1 MTLRNGEKSTARDM
15 TQGPIL
21 RQLVFFSF
29 PLMLGNVFQLLY
41 NMVDSIIVGNF
52 VSKQA
57 LAAVGSTT
65 VIVSMI
71 IFFFSGFATGAGVV
85 IGNNFGAKKM
95 DRLHDAVHT
104 TVAATFLF
112 SLMLTVLGLAAV
124 RPMLVLMR
132 TPEDVFQDAALYL
145 RIYIG
150 GISGLLIYNMGSGI
164 LRAVGDS
171 IRPLGFLIL
180 TSVLNILLDLFFVIV
195 LKIGIA
201 GAAIA
206 TILSQF
212 VSAVLTLLLLTR
224 TKDIYRLDWKEL
236 RIDFPILKKIF
247 SIGMPAALQAVI
259 TSFSNI
265 FVQGYINVFGSDVMA
280 GWSCYNRLDHF
291 IFLPMQSMSVASTTF
306 VSQNAGAGK
315 ERRSRQGT
323 FLAILITCLVVGAT
337 AAVLTFFAPAAVRLF
352 SPDDEVIRYGT
363 MFIRTNAFFLLF
375 NGIAQVLAG
384 SLRGRGDSRGPMVI
398 MLFNFVLVRQVYLY
412 WVTHF
417 VANTPRLV
425 GFGYPVGW
433 TCCCIMELIYAW
445 YRRRQS
451 ASQGKGQSEAGED
464 AV

>member
-1 MTLRNGEKSTARDM
+1 MNRRSTEKSTARDM

-57 LAAVGSTT
+57 LAAIGSTT

-71 IFFFSGFATGAGVV
+71 VFFFSGFATGAGVV
-85 IGNNFGAKKM
+85 IGNNFGARNM

-104 TVAATFLF
+104 TVAATFIF
-112 SLMLTVLGLAAV
+112 SLLLTLIGTAAV
-124 RPMLVLMR
+124 KPMLVIMR
-132 TPEDVFQDAALYL
+132 TPEDVFRDAALYL

-195 LKIGIA
+195 LKLGIA
-201 GAAIA
+201 GAAVA

-212 VSAVLTLLLLTR
+212 VSAVLILLLLTR
-224 TKDIYRLDWKEL
+224 TRDIYRLDWKEL
-236 RIDFPILKKIF
+236 HIDFPILKKIF
-247 SIGMPAALQAVI
+247 SIGMPTALQAVI

-265 FVQGYINVFGSDVMA
+265 FVQGYINAFGSDVMA
-280 GWSCYNRLDHF
+280 GWSCYNKLDHF

-306 VSQNAGAGK
+306 VSQNAGAGN
-315 ERRSRQGT
+315 ERRSRRGT
-323 FLAILITCLVVGAT
+323 FLAILITCLVIGVT

-352 SPDDEVIRYGT
+352 SPDEAVIRYGA
-363 MFIRTNAFFLLF
+363 MFIRTNAFFLIF

-384 SLRGRGDSRGPMVI
+384 ALRGRGDSRGPMVI
-398 MLFNFVLVRQVYLY
+398 MLFNFVVVRQIYLY

-433 TCCCIMELIYAW
+433 VLCCVMELIYAW
-445 YRRRQS
+445 CRLKRS
-451 ASQGKGQSEAGED
+451 ASR
-464 AV
+464 

>member
-1 MTLRNGEKSTARDM
+1 M

-57 LAAVGSTT
+57 LAAIGSTT

-71 IFFFSGFATGAGVV
+71 VFFFSGFATGAGVV
-85 IGNNFGAKKM
+85 IGNNFGARNM
-95 DRLHDAVHT
+95 NRLHDAVHT
-104 TVAATFLF
+104 TVAATFIF
-112 SLMLTVLGLAAV
+112 SLLLTLLGTAAV

-132 TPEDVFQDAALYL
+132 TPEDVFRDAALYL

-195 LKIGIA
+195 LKLGIA
-201 GAAIA
+201 GAAVA

-212 VSAVLTLLLLTR
+212 VSAALILLLLTR
-224 TKDIYRLDWKEL
+224 TRDIYRLDWKEL
-236 RIDFPILKKIF
+236 HIDFPILKKIF
-247 SIGMPAALQAVI
+247 SIGMPTALQAVI

-265 FVQGYINVFGSDVMA
+265 FVQGYINAFGSDVMA
-280 GWSCYNRLDHF
+280 GWSCYNKLDHF

-306 VSQNAGAGK
+306 VSQNAGAGN
-315 ERRSRQGT
+315 ERRSRRGT
-323 FLAILITCLVVGAT
+323 FLAILITCLVIGVT

-352 SPDDEVIRYGT
+352 SPDEAVIRYGA
-363 MFIRTNAFFLLF
+363 MFIRTNAFFLIF

-384 SLRGRGDSRGPMVI
+384 ALRGRGDSRGPMVI
-398 MLFNFVLVRQVYLY
+398 MLFNFVVVRQIYLY
-412 WVTHF
+412 WVTHY

-433 TCCCIMELIYAW
+433 VLCCVMELIYAW
-445 YRRRQS
+445 CRLKRS
-451 ASQGKGQSEAGED
+451 ASR
-464 AV
+464 

>member
-1 MTLRNGEKSTARDM
+1 MNRSSAEKSTARDM

-57 LAAVGSTT
+57 LAAIGSTT

-71 IFFFSGFATGAGVV
+71 VFFFSGFATGAGVV
-85 IGNNFGAKKM
+85 IGNNFGARNM

-104 TVAATFLF
+104 TVAATFIF
-112 SLMLTVLGLAAV
+112 SLLLTLLGTAAV
-124 RPMLVLMR
+124 RPMLVIMR
-132 TPEDVFQDAALYL
+132 TPEDVFRDAALYL

-195 LKIGIA
+195 LKLGIA
-201 GAAIA
+201 GAAVA

-212 VSAVLTLLLLTR
+212 VSAALILLLLTR
-224 TKDIYRLDWKEL
+224 TRDIYRLDWKEL
-236 RIDFPILKKIF
+236 HIDFPILKKIF
-247 SIGMPAALQAVI
+247 SIGMPTALQAVI

-265 FVQGYINVFGSDVMA
+265 FVQGYINAFGSDVMA
-280 GWSCYNRLDHF
+280 GWSCYNKLDHF

-306 VSQNAGAGK
+306 VSQNAGAGN
-315 ERRSRQGT
+315 ERRSRRGT
-323 FLAILITCLVVGAT
+323 FLAILITCLVIGVT
-337 AAVLTFFAPAAVRLF
+337 AVVLTFFAPAAVRMF
-352 SPDDEVIRYGT
+352 SPDEAVIRYGA
-363 MFIRTNAFFLLF
+363 MFIRTNAFFLIF

-384 SLRGRGDSRGPMVI
+384 ALRGRGDSRGPMVI
-398 MLFNFVLVRQVYLY
+398 MLFNFVVVRQIYLY
-412 WVTHF
+412 WVTHY

-433 TCCCIMELIYAW
+433 VLCCVMELIYAW
-445 YRRRQS
+445 CRLKRS
-451 ASQGKGQSEAGED
+451 ASR
-464 AV
+464 

>member
-1 MTLRNGEKSTARDM
+1 M

-57 LAAVGSTT
+57 LAAIGSTT

-71 IFFFSGFATGAGVV
+71 VFFFSGFATGAGVV
-85 IGNNFGAKKM
+85 IGNNFGARNM

-104 TVAATFLF
+104 TVAATFIF
-112 SLMLTVLGLAAV
+112 SLLLTLLGTAAV
-124 RPMLVLMR
+124 RPMLVIMR
-132 TPEDVFQDAALYL
+132 TPEDVFRDAALYL

-195 LKIGIA
+195 LKLGIA
-201 GAAIA
+201 GAAVA

-212 VSAVLTLLLLTR
+212 VSAVLILLLLTR
-224 TKDIYRLDWKEL
+224 TRDIYRLDWKEL
-236 RIDFPILKKIF
+236 HIDFPILKKIF
-247 SIGMPAALQAVI
+247 SIGMPTALQAVI

-265 FVQGYINVFGSDVMA
+265 FVQGYINAFGSDVMA
-280 GWSCYNRLDHF
+280 GWSCYNKLDHF

-306 VSQNAGAGK
+306 VSQNAGAGN
-315 ERRSRQGT
+315 ERRSRRGT
-323 FLAILITCLVVGAT
+323 FLAILITCLVIGVT
-337 AAVLTFFAPAAVRLF
+337 AVVLTFFAPAAVRMF
-352 SPDDEVIRYGT
+352 SPDEAVIRYGA
-363 MFIRTNAFFLLF
+363 MFIRTNAFFLIF

-384 SLRGRGDSRGPMVI
+384 ALRGRGDSRGPMVI
-398 MLFNFVLVRQVYLY
+398 MLFNFVVVRQIYLY

-433 TCCCIMELIYAW
+433 VLCCAMELIYAW
-445 YRRRQS
+445 CHLKRS
-451 ASQGKGQSEAGED
+451 ASR
-464 AV
+464 

>member
-1 MTLRNGEKSTARDM
+1 MNRSSAEKSTARDM

-57 LAAVGSTT
+57 LAAIGSTT

-71 IFFFSGFATGAGVV
+71 VFFFSGFATGAGVV
-85 IGNNFGAKKM
+85 IGNNFGARNM

-104 TVAATFLF
+104 TVAATFIF
-112 SLMLTVLGLAAV
+112 SLLLTLLGTAAV
-124 RPMLVLMR
+124 RPMLVIMR
-132 TPEDVFQDAALYL
+132 TPEDVFRDAALYL

-195 LKIGIA
+195 LKLGIA
-201 GAAIA
+201 GAAVA

-212 VSAVLTLLLLTR
+212 VSAALILLLLTR
-224 TKDIYRLDWKEL
+224 TRDIYRLDWKEL
-236 RIDFPILKKIF
+236 HIDFPILKKIF
-247 SIGMPAALQAVI
+247 SIGMPTALQAVI

-265 FVQGYINVFGSDVMA
+265 FVQGYINAFGSDVMA
-280 GWSCYNRLDHF
+280 GWSCYNKLDHF
-291 IFLPMQSMSVASTTF
+291 MFLPMQSMSVASTTF
-306 VSQNAGAGK
+306 VSQNAGAGN
-315 ERRSRQGT
+315 ERRSRRGT
-323 FLAILITCLVVGAT
+323 FLAILITCLVIGVT
-337 AAVLTFFAPAAVRLF
+337 AVVLTFFAPAAVRMF
-352 SPDDEVIRYGT
+352 SPDEAVIRYGA
-363 MFIRTNAFFLLF
+363 MFIRTNAFFLIF

-384 SLRGRGDSRGPMVI
+384 ALRGRGDSRGPMVI
-398 MLFNFVLVRQVYLY
+398 MLFNFVVVRQIYLY

-433 TCCCIMELIYAW
+433 VLCCVMELIYAW
-445 YRRRQS
+445 CHLKRS
-451 ASQGKGQSEAGED
+451 ASR
-464 AV
+464 

>member
-1 MTLRNGEKSTARDM
+1 M

-57 LAAVGSTT
+57 LAAIGSTT

-71 IFFFSGFATGAGVV
+71 VFFFSGFATGAGVV
-85 IGNNFGAKKM
+85 IGNNFGARNM

-104 TVAATFLF
+104 TVAATFIF
-112 SLMLTVLGLAAV
+112 SLLLTLLGTAAV
-124 RPMLVLMR
+124 RPMLVIMR
-132 TPEDVFQDAALYL
+132 TPEDVFRDAALYL

-195 LKIGIA
+195 LKLGIA
-201 GAAIA
+201 GAAVA

-212 VSAVLTLLLLTR
+212 VSAVLILLLLTR
-224 TKDIYRLDWKEL
+224 TRDIYRLDWKEL
-236 RIDFPILKKIF
+236 HIDFPILKKIF
-247 SIGMPAALQAVI
+247 SIGMPTALQAVI

-265 FVQGYINVFGSDVMA
+265 FVQGYINAFGSDVMA
-280 GWSCYNRLDHF
+280 GWSCYNKLDHF

-306 VSQNAGAGK
+306 VSQNAGAGN
-315 ERRSRQGT
+315 ERRSRRGT
-323 FLAILITCLVVGAT
+323 FLAILITCLVIGVT
-337 AAVLTFFAPAAVRLF
+337 AVVLTFFAPAAVRMF
-352 SPDDEVIRYGT
+352 SPDEAVIRYGA
-363 MFIRTNAFFLLF
+363 MFIRTNAFFLIF

-384 SLRGRGDSRGPMVI
+384 ALRGRGDSRGPMVI
-398 MLFNFVLVRQVYLY
+398 MLFNFVVVRQIYLY

-433 TCCCIMELIYAW
+433 VLCCVMELIYAW
-445 YRRRQS
+445 CRLKRS
-451 ASQGKGQSEAGED
+451 ASR
-464 AV
+464 

>member
-1 MTLRNGEKSTARDM
+1 MNRRSTEKSTARDM

-57 LAAVGSTT
+57 LAAIGSTT

-71 IFFFSGFATGAGVV
+71 VFFFSGFATGAGVV
-85 IGNNFGAKKM
+85 IGNNFGARNM

-104 TVAATFLF
+104 TVAATFIF
-112 SLMLTVLGLAAV
+112 SLLLTLFGTAAV
-124 RPMLVLMR
+124 RPMLVIMR
-132 TPEDVFQDAALYL
+132 TPEDVFRDAALYL

-195 LKIGIA
+195 LKLGIA
-201 GAAIA
+201 GAAVA

-212 VSAVLTLLLLTR
+212 VSAALILLLLTR
-224 TKDIYRLDWKEL
+224 TRDIYRLDWKEL
-236 RIDFPILKKIF
+236 HIDFPILKKIF
-247 SIGMPAALQAVI
+247 SIGMPTALQAVI

-265 FVQGYINVFGSDVMA
+265 FVQGYINAFGSDVMA
-280 GWSCYNRLDHF
+280 GWSCYNKLDHF

-306 VSQNAGAGK
+306 VSQNAGAGN
-315 ERRSRQGT
+315 ERRSRRGT
-323 FLAILITCLVVGAT
+323 FLAILITCLVIGVT
-337 AAVLTFFAPAAVRLF
+337 AAVLTFFAPAAVRMF
-352 SPDDEVIRYGT
+352 SPDEAVIRYGA
-363 MFIRTNAFFLLF
+363 MFIRTNAFFLIF

-384 SLRGRGDSRGPMVI
+384 ALRGRGDSRGPMVI
-398 MLFNFVLVRQVYLY
+398 MLFNFVVVRQIYLY

-433 TCCCIMELIYAW
+433 VLCCVMELIYAW
-445 YRRRQS
+445 CHLKRS
-451 ASQGKGQSEAGED
+451 ASR
-464 AV
+464 

>member
-1 MTLRNGEKSTARDM
+1 MNRSSAEKSTARDM

-57 LAAVGSTT
+57 LAAIGSTT

-71 IFFFSGFATGAGVV
+71 VFFFSGFATGAGVV
-85 IGNNFGAKKM
+85 IGNNFGARNM

-104 TVAATFLF
+104 TVAATFIF
-112 SLMLTVLGLAAV
+112 SLLLTLLGTAAV
-124 RPMLVLMR
+124 RPMLVIMR
-132 TPEDVFQDAALYL
+132 TPEDVFRDAALYL

-195 LKIGIA
+195 LKLGIA
-201 GAAIA
+201 GAAVA

-212 VSAVLTLLLLTR
+212 VSAVLILLLLTR
-224 TKDIYRLDWKEL
+224 TRDIYRLDWKEL
-236 RIDFPILKKIF
+236 HIDFPILKKIF
-247 SIGMPAALQAVI
+247 SIGMPTALQAVI

-265 FVQGYINVFGSDVMA
+265 FVQGYINAFGSDVMA
-280 GWSCYNRLDHF
+280 GWSCYNKLDHF

-306 VSQNAGAGK
+306 VSQNAGAGN
-315 ERRSRQGT
+315 ERRSRRGT
-323 FLAILITCLVVGAT
+323 FLAILITCLLIGVT
-337 AAVLTFFAPAAVRLF
+337 AVVLTFFAPAAVRMF
-352 SPDDEVIRYGT
+352 SPDEAVIRYGA
-363 MFIRTNAFFLLF
+363 MFIRTNAFFLIF

-384 SLRGRGDSRGPMVI
+384 ALRGRGDSRGPMVI
-398 MLFNFVLVRQVYLY
+398 MLFNFVVVRQIYLY

-433 TCCCIMELIYAW
+433 VLCCVMELIYAW
-445 YRRRQS
+445 CHLKRS
-451 ASQGKGQSEAGED
+451 ASR
-464 AV
+464 

>member
-1 MTLRNGEKSTARDM
+1 MKQFNGEKSTARDM
-15 TQGPIL
+15 TRGPIL
-21 RQLVFFSF
+21 RQLVFFAL

-41 NMVDSIIVGNF
+41 NMVDSVIVGNF

-57 LAAVGSTT
+57 LAAIGSTT

-71 IFFFSGFATGAGVV
+71 VFFFSGFAIGAGVV
-85 IGNNFGAKKM
+85 IGNSFGAKNM
-95 DRLHDAVHT
+95 ERLHDAIHT
-104 TVAATFLF
+104 AIAAAFVF
-112 SLMLTVLGLAAV
+112 SLLLTILGVATVKPMLT
-124 RPMLVLMR
+124 LMR

-180 TSVLNILLDLFFVIV
+180 TSILNILLDLLFVLV
-195 LKIGIA
+195 LKAGIA

-212 VSAVLTLLLLTR
+212 VSAALTLLLLTR
-224 TKDIYRLDWKEL
+224 TGDIYRLNWREL
-236 RIDFPILKKIF
+236 HIAFPILKEIF
-247 SIGMPAALQAVI
+247 AIGMPAALQAVI

-265 FVQGYINVFGSDVMA
+265 FVQGYINAFGSDVMA
-280 GWSCYNRLDHF
+280 GWSCYNKLDHF
-291 IFLPMQSMSVASTTF
+291 IFLPMQSMSMASTTF
-306 VSQNAGAGK
+306 VSQNTGAGN
-315 ERRSRQGT
+315 EQRSRRGT
-323 FLAILITCLVVGAT
+323 VLAILITTLVTGAV
-337 AAVLTFFAPAAVRLF
+337 AAVLTVIAPAAVQMF
-352 SPDDEVIRYGT
+352 SPDREVIRYGA

-375 NGIAQVLAG
+375 NGVAQVLAG
-384 SLRGRGDSRGPMVI
+384 ALRGRGDSRGPMII
-398 MLFNFVLVRQVYLY
+398 MLANFVVVRQIYLY

-433 TCCCIMELIYAW
+433 TCCCITELLYVWIRQH
-445 YRRRQS
+445 RR
-451 ASQGKGQSEAGED
+451 KTAGANPTPAAENQR
-464 AV
+464 

>member
-1 MTLRNGEKSTARDM
+1 MNRRSTEKSTARDM

-57 LAAVGSTT
+57 LAAIGSTT

-71 IFFFSGFATGAGVV
+71 VFFFSGFATGAGVV
-85 IGNNFGAKKM
+85 IGNNFGARNM

-104 TVAATFLF
+104 TVAATFIF
-112 SLMLTVLGLAAV
+112 SLLLTLIGTAAV
-124 RPMLVLMR
+124 KPMLVIMR
-132 TPEDVFQDAALYL
+132 TPEDVFRDAALYL

-195 LKIGIA
+195 LKLGIA
-201 GAAIA
+201 GAAVA

-212 VSAVLTLLLLTR
+212 VSAVLILLLLTR
-224 TKDIYRLDWKEL
+224 TRDIYRLDWKEL
-236 RIDFPILKKIF
+236 HIDFPILKKIF
-247 SIGMPAALQAVI
+247 SIGMPTALQAVI

-265 FVQGYINVFGSDVMA
+265 FVQGYINAFGSDVMA
-280 GWSCYNRLDHF
+280 GWSCYNKLDHF

-306 VSQNAGAGK
+306 VSQNAGAGN
-315 ERRSRQGT
+315 ERRSRRGT
-323 FLAILITCLVVGAT
+323 FLAILITCLVIGVT

-352 SPDDEVIRYGT
+352 SPDEAVIRYGA
-363 MFIRTNAFFLLF
+363 MFIRTNAFFLIF

-384 SLRGRGDSRGPMVI
+384 ALRGRGDSRGPMVI
-398 MLFNFVLVRQVYLY
+398 MLFNFVVVRQIYLY

-433 TCCCIMELIYAW
+433 VLCCVMELIYAW
-445 YRRRQS
+445 CRIRRS
-451 ASQGKGQSEAGED
+451 ASR
-464 AV
+464 

>member
-1 MTLRNGEKSTARDM
+1 MNRRSTEKSTARDM

-29 PLMLGNVFQLLY
+29 PLLLGNVFQLLY

-57 LAAVGSTT
+57 LAAIGSTT

-71 IFFFSGFATGAGVV
+71 VFFFSGFATGAGVV
-85 IGNNFGAKKM
+85 IGNNFGARNM

-104 TVAATFLF
+104 TVAATFIF
-112 SLMLTVLGLAAV
+112 SLLLTLLGTAAV
-124 RPMLVLMR
+124 RPMLVIMR
-132 TPEDVFQDAALYL
+132 TPEDVFRDAALYL

-195 LKIGIA
+195 LKLGIA
-201 GAAIA
+201 GAAVA

-212 VSAVLTLLLLTR
+212 VSAALILLLLTR
-224 TKDIYRLDWKEL
+224 TRDIYRLDWKEL
-236 RIDFPILKKIF
+236 HIDFPILKKIF
-247 SIGMPAALQAVI
+247 SIGMPTALQAVI

-265 FVQGYINVFGSDVMA
+265 FVQGYINAFGSDVMA
-280 GWSCYNRLDHF
+280 GWSCYNKLDHF

-306 VSQNAGAGK
+306 VSQNAGAGN
-315 ERRSRQGT
+315 ERRSRRGT
-323 FLAILITCLVVGAT
+323 FLAILITCLVIGVT
-337 AAVLTFFAPAAVRLF
+337 AAVLTFFAPAAVRMF
-352 SPDDEVIRYGT
+352 SPDEAVIRYGA
-363 MFIRTNAFFLLF
+363 MFIRTNAFFLIF

-384 SLRGRGDSRGPMVI
+384 ALRGRGDSRGPMVI
-398 MLFNFVLVRQVYLY
+398 MLFNFVVVRQIYLY
-412 WVTHF
+412 WVTHY

-433 TCCCIMELIYAW
+433 VLCCVMELIYAW
-445 YRRRQS
+445 CFLKRS
-451 ASQGKGQSEAGED
+451 ASR
-464 AV
+464 

>member
-1 MTLRNGEKSTARDM
+1 MNRSSAEKSTARDM

-57 LAAVGSTT
+57 LAAIGSTT

-71 IFFFSGFATGAGVV
+71 VFFFSGFATGAGVV
-85 IGNNFGAKKM
+85 IGNNFGARNM

-104 TVAATFLF
+104 TVAATFIF
-112 SLMLTVLGLAAV
+112 SLLLTLLGTAAV
-124 RPMLVLMR
+124 RPMLVIMR
-132 TPEDVFQDAALYL
+132 TPEDVFRDAALYL

-195 LKIGIA
+195 LKLGIA
-201 GAAIA
+201 GAAVA

-212 VSAVLTLLLLTR
+212 VSAALILLLLTR
-224 TKDIYRLDWKEL
+224 TRDIYRLDWKEL
-236 RIDFPILKKIF
+236 HIDFPILKKIF
-247 SIGMPAALQAVI
+247 SIGMPTALQAVI

-265 FVQGYINVFGSDVMA
+265 FVQGYINAFGSDVMA
-280 GWSCYNRLDHF
+280 GWSCYNKLDHF

-306 VSQNAGAGK
+306 VSQNAGAGN
-315 ERRSRQGT
+315 ERRSRRGT
-323 FLAILITCLVVGAT
+323 FLAILITCLVIGVT
-337 AAVLTFFAPAAVRLF
+337 AVVLTFFAPAAVRMF
-352 SPDDEVIRYGT
+352 SPDEAVIRYGA
-363 MFIRTNAFFLLF
+363 MFIRTNAFFLIF

-384 SLRGRGDSRGPMVI
+384 ALRGRGDSRGPMVI
-398 MLFNFVLVRQVYLY
+398 MLFNFVVVRQIYLY

-433 TCCCIMELIYAW
+433 VLCCVMELIYAW
-445 YRRRQS
+445 CHLKRS
-451 ASQGKGQSEAGED
+451 ASR
-464 AV
+464 

>member
-1 MTLRNGEKSTARDM
+1 MNRSSAEKSTARDM

-57 LAAVGSTT
+57 LAAIGSTT

-71 IFFFSGFATGAGVV
+71 VFFFSGFATGAGVV
-85 IGNNFGAKKM
+85 IGNNFGARNM

-104 TVAATFLF
+104 TVAATFIF
-112 SLMLTVLGLAAV
+112 SLLLTLLGTAAV
-124 RPMLVLMR
+124 RPMLVIMR
-132 TPEDVFQDAALYL
+132 TPEDVFRDAALYL

-195 LKIGIA
+195 LKLGIA
-201 GAAIA
+201 GAAVA

-212 VSAVLTLLLLTR
+212 VSAALILLLLTR
-224 TKDIYRLDWKEL
+224 TRDIYRLDWREL
-236 RIDFPILKKIF
+236 HIDFPILKKIF
-247 SIGMPAALQAVI
+247 SIGMPTALQAVI

-265 FVQGYINVFGSDVMA
+265 FVQGYINAFGSDVMA
-280 GWSCYNRLDHF
+280 GWSCYNKLDHF

-306 VSQNAGAGK
+306 VSQNAGAGN
-315 ERRSRQGT
+315 ERRSRRGT
-323 FLAILITCLVVGAT
+323 FLAILITCLVIGVT
-337 AAVLTFFAPAAVRLF
+337 AAVLTFFAPAAVRMF
-352 SPDDEVIRYGT
+352 SPDEAVIRYGA
-363 MFIRTNAFFLLF
+363 MFIRTNAFFLIF

-384 SLRGRGDSRGPMVI
+384 ALRGRGDSRGPMVI
-398 MLFNFVLVRQVYLY
+398 MLFNFVVVRQIYLY

-433 TCCCIMELIYAW
+433 VLCCVMELIYAW
-445 YRRRQS
+445 CHLKRS
-451 ASQGKGQSEAGED
+451 ASR
-464 AV
+464 

>member
-1 MTLRNGEKSTARDM
+1 MNRRSTEKSTARDM

-57 LAAVGSTT
+57 LAAIGSTT

-71 IFFFSGFATGAGVV
+71 VFFFSGFATGAGVV
-85 IGNNFGAKKM
+85 IGNNFGARNM

-104 TVAATFLF
+104 TVAATFIF
-112 SLMLTVLGLAAV
+112 SLLLTLLGTAAV
-124 RPMLVLMR
+124 RPMLVIMR
-132 TPEDVFQDAALYL
+132 TPEDVFRDAALYL

-195 LKIGIA
+195 LKLGIA
-201 GAAIA
+201 GAAVA

-212 VSAVLTLLLLTR
+212 VSAALILLLLTR
-224 TKDIYRLDWKEL
+224 TRDIYRLDWKEL
-236 RIDFPILKKIF
+236 HIDFPILKKIF
-247 SIGMPAALQAVI
+247 SIGMPTALQAVI

-265 FVQGYINVFGSDVMA
+265 FVQGYIKAFGSDVMA
-280 GWSCYNRLDHF
+280 GWSCYNKLDHF

-306 VSQNAGAGK
+306 VSQNAGAGN
-315 ERRSRQGT
+315 ERRSRRGT
-323 FLAILITCLVVGAT
+323 FLAILITCLVIGVT
-337 AAVLTFFAPAAVRLF
+337 AAVLTFFAPAAVRMF
-352 SPDDEVIRYGT
+352 SPDEAVIRYGA
-363 MFIRTNAFFLLF
+363 MFIRTNAFFLIF

-384 SLRGRGDSRGPMVI
+384 ALRGRGDSRGPMVI
-398 MLFNFVLVRQVYLY
+398 MLFNFVVVRQIYLY

-433 TCCCIMELIYAW
+433 VLCCVMELIYAW
-445 YRRRQS
+445 CHLKRS
-451 ASQGKGQSEAGED
+451 ASR
-464 AV
+464 

>member
-1 MTLRNGEKSTARDM
+1 M

-57 LAAVGSTT
+57 LAAIGSTT

-71 IFFFSGFATGAGVV
+71 VFFFSGFATGAGVV
-85 IGNNFGAKKM
+85 IGNNFGARNM

-104 TVAATFLF
+104 TVAATFIF
-112 SLMLTVLGLAAV
+112 SLLLTLLGTAAV
-124 RPMLVLMR
+124 RPMLVIMR
-132 TPEDVFQDAALYL
+132 TPEDVFRDAALYL

-195 LKIGIA
+195 LKLGIA
-201 GAAIA
+201 GAAVA

-212 VSAVLTLLLLTR
+212 VSAALILLLLTR
-224 TKDIYRLDWKEL
+224 TRDIYRLDWKEL
-236 RIDFPILKKIF
+236 HIDFPILKKIF
-247 SIGMPAALQAVI
+247 SIGMPTALQAVI

-265 FVQGYINVFGSDVMA
+265 FVQGYINAFGSDVMA
-280 GWSCYNRLDHF
+280 GWSCYNKLDHF

-306 VSQNAGAGK
+306 VSQNAGAGN
-315 ERRSRQGT
+315 ERRSRRGT
-323 FLAILITCLVVGAT
+323 FLAILITCLVIGVT
-337 AAVLTFFAPAAVRLF
+337 AAVLTFFAPAAVRMF
-352 SPDDEVIRYGT
+352 SPDEAVIRYGA
-363 MFIRTNAFFLLF
+363 MFIRTNAFFLIF

-384 SLRGRGDSRGPMVI
+384 ALRGRGDSRGPMVI
-398 MLFNFVLVRQVYLY
+398 MLFNFVVVRQIYLY

-433 TCCCIMELIYAW
+433 VLCCVMELIYAW
-445 YRRRQS
+445 CRLKRS
-451 ASQGKGQSEAGED
+451 ASR
-464 AV
+464 

>member
-1 MTLRNGEKSTARDM
+1 M

-57 LAAVGSTT
+57 LAAIGSTT

-71 IFFFSGFATGAGVV
+71 VFFFSGFATGAGVV
-85 IGNNFGAKKM
+85 IGNNFGARNM

-104 TVAATFLF
+104 TVAATFIF
-112 SLMLTVLGLAAV
+112 SLLLTLLGTAAV
-124 RPMLVLMR
+124 RPMLVIMR
-132 TPEDVFQDAALYL
+132 TPEDVFRDAALYL

-195 LKIGIA
+195 LKLGIA
-201 GAAIA
+201 GAAVA

-212 VSAVLTLLLLTR
+212 VSAALILLLLTR
-224 TKDIYRLDWKEL
+224 TRDIYRLDWREL
-236 RIDFPILKKIF
+236 HIDFPILKKIF
-247 SIGMPAALQAVI
+247 SIGMPTALQAVI

-265 FVQGYINVFGSDVMA
+265 FVQGYINAFGSDVMA
-280 GWSCYNRLDHF
+280 GWSCYNKLDHF

-306 VSQNAGAGK
+306 VSQNAGAGN
-315 ERRSRQGT
+315 EWRSRRGT
-323 FLAILITCLVVGAT
+323 FLAILITCLVIGVT
-337 AAVLTFFAPAAVRLF
+337 AAVLTFFAPAAVRMF
-352 SPDDEVIRYGT
+352 SPDEAVIRYGA
-363 MFIRTNAFFLLF
+363 MFIRTNAFFLIF

-384 SLRGRGDSRGPMVI
+384 ALRGRGDSRGPMVI
-398 MLFNFVLVRQVYLY
+398 MLFNFVVVRQIYLY

-433 TCCCIMELIYAW
+433 VLCCVMELIYAW
-445 YRRRQS
+445 CHLKRS
-451 ASQGKGQSEAGED
+451 ASR
-464 AV
+464 

>member
-1 MTLRNGEKSTARDM
+1 M

-57 LAAVGSTT
+57 LAAIGSTT

-71 IFFFSGFATGAGVV
+71 VFFFSGFATGAGVV
-85 IGNNFGAKKM
+85 IGNNFGARNM

-104 TVAATFLF
+104 TVAATFIF
-112 SLMLTVLGLAAV
+112 SLLLTLIGTAAV
-124 RPMLVLMR
+124 KPMLVIMR
-132 TPEDVFQDAALYL
+132 TPEDVFRDAALYL

-195 LKIGIA
+195 LKLGIA
-201 GAAIA
+201 GAAVA

-212 VSAVLTLLLLTR
+212 VSAALILLLLTR
-224 TKDIYRLDWKEL
+224 TRDIYRLDWKEL
-236 RIDFPILKKIF
+236 HIDFPILKKIF
-247 SIGMPAALQAVI
+247 SIGMPTALQAVI

-265 FVQGYINVFGSDVMA
+265 FVQGYINAFGSDVMA
-280 GWSCYNRLDHF
+280 GWSCYNKLDHF

-306 VSQNAGAGK
+306 VSQNAGAGN
-315 ERRSRQGT
+315 ERRSRRGT
-323 FLAILITCLVVGAT
+323 FLAILITCLVIGVT

-352 SPDDEVIRYGT
+352 SPDEAVIRYGA
-363 MFIRTNAFFLLF
+363 MFIRTNAFFLIF

-384 SLRGRGDSRGPMVI
+384 ALRGRGDSRGPMVI
-398 MLFNFVLVRQVYLY
+398 MLFNFVVVRQIYLY

-433 TCCCIMELIYAW
+433 VLCCVMELIYAW
-445 YRRRQS
+445 CRLKRS
-451 ASQGKGQSEAGED
+451 ASR
-464 AV
+464 

>member
-1 MTLRNGEKSTARDM
+1 MNRRSTEKSTARDM

-57 LAAVGSTT
+57 LAAIGSTT

-71 IFFFSGFATGAGVV
+71 VFFFSGFATGAGVV
-85 IGNNFGAKKM
+85 IGNNFGARNM

-104 TVAATFLF
+104 TVAATFIF
-112 SLMLTVLGLAAV
+112 SLLLTLLGTAAV
-124 RPMLVLMR
+124 RPMLVIMR
-132 TPEDVFQDAALYL
+132 TPEDVFRDAALYL

-195 LKIGIA
+195 LKLGIA
-201 GAAIA
+201 GAAVA

-212 VSAVLTLLLLTR
+212 VSAALILLLLTR
-224 TKDIYRLDWKEL
+224 TRDIYRLDWKEL
-236 RIDFPILKKIF
+236 HIDFPILKKIF
-247 SIGMPAALQAVI
+247 SIGMPTALQAVI

-265 FVQGYINVFGSDVMA
+265 FVQGYINAFGSDVMA
-280 GWSCYNRLDHF
+280 GWSCYNKLDHF

-306 VSQNAGAGK
+306 VSQNAGAGN
-315 ERRSRQGT
+315 ERRSRRGT
-323 FLAILITCLVVGAT
+323 FLAILITCLVIGVT

-352 SPDDEVIRYGT
+352 SPDEAVIRYGA
-363 MFIRTNAFFLLF
+363 MFIRTNAFFLIF

-384 SLRGRGDSRGPMVI
+384 ALRGRGDSRGPMVI
-398 MLFNFVLVRQVYLY
+398 MLFNFVVVRQIYLY

-433 TCCCIMELIYAW
+433 VLCCVMELIYAW
-445 YRRRQS
+445 CFLKRS
-451 ASQGKGQSEAGED
+451 ASR
-464 AV
+464 

>member
-1 MTLRNGEKSTARDM
+1 M

-57 LAAVGSTT
+57 LAAIGSTT

-71 IFFFSGFATGAGVV
+71 VFFFSGFATGAGVV
-85 IGNNFGAKKM
+85 IGNNFGARNM

-104 TVAATFLF
+104 TVAATFIF
-112 SLMLTVLGLAAV
+112 SLLLTLLGTAAV
-124 RPMLVLMR
+124 RPMLVIMR
-132 TPEDVFQDAALYL
+132 TPEDVFRDAALYL

-195 LKIGIA
+195 LKLGIA
-201 GAAIA
+201 GAAVA

-212 VSAVLTLLLLTR
+212 VSAALILLLLTR
-224 TKDIYRLDWKEL
+224 TRDIYRLDWREL
-236 RIDFPILKKIF
+236 HIDFPILKKIF
-247 SIGMPAALQAVI
+247 SIGMPTALQAVI

-265 FVQGYINVFGSDVMA
+265 FVQGYINAFGSDVMA
-280 GWSCYNRLDHF
+280 GWSCYNKLDHF

-306 VSQNAGAGK
+306 VSQNAGAGN
-315 ERRSRQGT
+315 ERRSRRGT
-323 FLAILITCLVVGAT
+323 FLAILITCLVIGVT
-337 AAVLTFFAPAAVRLF
+337 AAVLTFFAPAAVRMF
-352 SPDDEVIRYGT
+352 SPDEAVIRYGA
-363 MFIRTNAFFLLF
+363 MFIRTNAFFLIF

-384 SLRGRGDSRGPMVI
+384 ALRGRGDSRGPMVI
-398 MLFNFVLVRQVYLY
+398 MLFNFVVVRQIYLY

-433 TCCCIMELIYAW
+433 VLCCVMELIYAW
-445 YRRRQS
+445 CRLKRS
-451 ASQGKGQSEAGED
+451 ASR
-464 AV
+464 

>member
-1 MTLRNGEKSTARDM
+1 MNRRSTEKSTARDM

-57 LAAVGSTT
+57 LAAIGSTT

-71 IFFFSGFATGAGVV
+71 VFFFSGFATGAGVV
-85 IGNNFGAKKM
+85 IGNNFGARNM

-104 TVAATFLF
+104 TVAATFIF
-112 SLMLTVLGLAAV
+112 SLLLTLLGTAAV
-124 RPMLVLMR
+124 RPMLVIMR
-132 TPEDVFQDAALYL
+132 TPEDVFRDAALYL

-195 LKIGIA
+195 LKLGIA
-201 GAAIA
+201 GAAVA

-212 VSAVLTLLLLTR
+212 VSAALILLLLTR
-224 TKDIYRLDWKEL
+224 TRDIYRLDWKEL
-236 RIDFPILKKIF
+236 HIDFPILKKIF
-247 SIGMPAALQAVI
+247 SIGMPTALQAVI

-265 FVQGYINVFGSDVMA
+265 FVQGYINAFGSDVMA
-280 GWSCYNRLDHF
+280 GWSCYNKLDHF

-306 VSQNAGAGK
+306 VSQNAGAGN
-315 ERRSRQGT
+315 ERRSRRGT
-323 FLAILITCLVVGAT
+323 FLAILITCLVIGVT
-337 AAVLTFFAPAAVRLF
+337 AAVLTFFAPAAVRMF
-352 SPDDEVIRYGT
+352 SPDEAVIRYGA
-363 MFIRTNAFFLLF
+363 MFIRTNAFFLIF

-384 SLRGRGDSRGPMVI
+384 ALRGRGDSRGPMVI
-398 MLFNFVLVRQVYLY
+398 MLFNFVVVRQIYLY
-412 WVTHF
+412 WVTHY

-433 TCCCIMELIYAW
+433 VLCCVMELIYAW
-445 YRRRQS
+445 CHLKRS
-451 ASQGKGQSEAGED
+451 ASR
-464 AV
+464 

>member
-1 MTLRNGEKSTARDM
+1 MNRSSAEKSTARDM

-57 LAAVGSTT
+57 LAAIGSTT

-71 IFFFSGFATGAGVV
+71 VFFFSGFATGAGVV
-85 IGNNFGAKKM
+85 IGNNFGARNM

-104 TVAATFLF
+104 TVAATFIF
-112 SLMLTVLGLAAV
+112 SLLLTLLGTAAV
-124 RPMLVLMR
+124 RPMLVIMR
-132 TPEDVFQDAALYL
+132 TPEDVFRDAALYL

-195 LKIGIA
+195 LKLGIA
-201 GAAIA
+201 GAAVA

-212 VSAVLTLLLLTR
+212 VSAALILLLLTR
-224 TKDIYRLDWKEL
+224 TRDIYRLDWKEL
-236 RIDFPILKKIF
+236 HIDFPILKKIF
-247 SIGMPAALQAVI
+247 SIGMPTALQAVI

-265 FVQGYINVFGSDVMA
+265 FVQGYINAFGSDVMA
-280 GWSCYNRLDHF
+280 GWSCYNKLDHF

-306 VSQNAGAGK
+306 VSQNAGAGN
-315 ERRSRQGT
+315 ERRSRRGT
-323 FLAILITCLVVGAT
+323 FLAILITCLVIGVT
-337 AAVLTFFAPAAVRLF
+337 AVVLTFFAPAAVRMF
-352 SPDDEVIRYGT
+352 SPDEAVIRYGA
-363 MFIRTNAFFLLF
+363 MFIRTNAFFLIF

-384 SLRGRGDSRGPMVI
+384 ALRGRGDSRGPMVI
-398 MLFNFVLVRQVYLY
+398 MLFNFVVVRQIYLY

-433 TCCCIMELIYAW
+433 VLCCVMELIYAW
-445 YRRRQS
+445 CRLKRS
-451 ASQGKGQSEAGED
+451 ASR
-464 AV
+464 

>member
-1 MTLRNGEKSTARDM
+1 MNRSSAEKSTARDM

-57 LAAVGSTT
+57 LAAIGSTT

-71 IFFFSGFATGAGVV
+71 VFFFSGFATGAGVV
-85 IGNNFGAKKM
+85 IGNNFGARNM

-104 TVAATFLF
+104 TVAATFIF
-112 SLMLTVLGLAAV
+112 SLLLTLLGTAAV
-124 RPMLVLMR
+124 RPMLVIMR
-132 TPEDVFQDAALYL
+132 TPEDVFRDAALYL

-195 LKIGIA
+195 LKLGIA
-201 GAAIA
+201 GAAVA

-212 VSAVLTLLLLTR
+212 VSAVLILLLLTR
-224 TKDIYRLDWKEL
+224 TRDIYRLDWKEL
-236 RIDFPILKKIF
+236 HIDFPILKKIF
-247 SIGMPAALQAVI
+247 SIGMPTALQAVI

-265 FVQGYINVFGSDVMA
+265 FVQGYINAFGSDVMA
-280 GWSCYNRLDHF
+280 GWSCYNKLDHF

-306 VSQNAGAGK
+306 VSQNAGAGN
-315 ERRSRQGT
+315 ERRSRRGT
-323 FLAILITCLVVGAT
+323 FLAILITCLVIGVT
-337 AAVLTFFAPAAVRLF
+337 AAVLTFFAPAAVRMF
-352 SPDDEVIRYGT
+352 SPDEAVIRYGA
-363 MFIRTNAFFLLF
+363 MFIRTNAFFLIF

-384 SLRGRGDSRGPMVI
+384 ALRGRGDSRGPMVI
-398 MLFNFVLVRQVYLY
+398 MLFNFVVVRQIYLY

-433 TCCCIMELIYAW
+433 VLCCVMELIYAW
-445 YRRRQS
+445 CHLKRS
-451 ASQGKGQSEAGED
+451 ASR
-464 AV
+464 

>member
-1 MTLRNGEKSTARDM
+1 M

-57 LAAVGSTT
+57 LAAIGSTT

-71 IFFFSGFATGAGVV
+71 VFFFSGFATGAGVV
-85 IGNNFGAKKM
+85 IGNNFGARNM

-104 TVAATFLF
+104 TVAATFIF
-112 SLMLTVLGLAAV
+112 SLLLTLLGTAAV
-124 RPMLVLMR
+124 RPMLVIMR
-132 TPEDVFQDAALYL
+132 TPEDVFRDAALYL

-195 LKIGIA
+195 LKLGIA
-201 GAAIA
+201 GAAVA

-212 VSAVLTLLLLTR
+212 VSAALILLLLTR
-224 TKDIYRLDWKEL
+224 TRDIYRLDWKEL
-236 RIDFPILKKIF
+236 HIDFPILKKIF
-247 SIGMPAALQAVI
+247 SIGMPTALQAVI

-265 FVQGYINVFGSDVMA
+265 FVQGYINAFGSDVMA
-280 GWSCYNRLDHF
+280 GWSCYNKLDHF

-306 VSQNAGAGK
+306 VSQNAGAGN
-315 ERRSRQGT
+315 ERRSRRGT
-323 FLAILITCLVVGAT
+323 FLAILITCLVIGVT
-337 AAVLTFFAPAAVRLF
+337 AAVLTFFAPAAVRMF
-352 SPDDEVIRYGT
+352 SPDEAVIRYGA
-363 MFIRTNAFFLLF
+363 MFIRTNAFFLIF

-384 SLRGRGDSRGPMVI
+384 ALRGRGDSRGPMVI
-398 MLFNFVLVRQVYLY
+398 MLFNFVVVRQIYLY

-433 TCCCIMELIYAW
+433 VLCCVMELIYAW
-445 YRRRQS
+445 CFLKRS
-451 ASQGKGQSEAGED
+451 ASR
-464 AV
+464 

>member
-1 MTLRNGEKSTARDM
+1 MNRRSTEKSTARDM

-57 LAAVGSTT
+57 LAAIGSTT

-71 IFFFSGFATGAGVV
+71 VFFFSGFATGAGVV
-85 IGNNFGAKKM
+85 IGNNFGARNM

-104 TVAATFLF
+104 TVAATFIF
-112 SLMLTVLGLAAV
+112 SLLLTLLGTAAV
-124 RPMLVLMR
+124 RPMLVIMR
-132 TPEDVFQDAALYL
+132 TPEDVFRDAALYL

-195 LKIGIA
+195 LKLGIA
-201 GAAIA
+201 GAAVA

-212 VSAVLTLLLLTR
+212 VSAALILLLLTR
-224 TKDIYRLDWKEL
+224 TRDIYRLDWKEL
-236 RIDFPILKKIF
+236 HIDFPILKKIF
-247 SIGMPAALQAVI
+247 SIGMPTALQAVI

-265 FVQGYINVFGSDVMA
+265 FVQGYINAFGSDVMA
-280 GWSCYNRLDHF
+280 GWSCYNKLDHF

-306 VSQNAGAGK
+306 VSQNAGAGN
-315 ERRSRQGT
+315 EQRSRRGT
-323 FLAILITCLVVGAT
+323 FLAILITCLVIGVT
-337 AAVLTFFAPAAVRLF
+337 AAVLTFFAPTAVRLF
-352 SPDDEVIRYGT
+352 SPDEAVIRYGA
-363 MFIRTNAFFLLF
+363 MFIRTNAFFLIF

-384 SLRGRGDSRGPMVI
+384 ALRGRGDSRGPMVI
-398 MLFNFVLVRQVYLY
+398 MLFNFVVVRQIYLY

-433 TCCCIMELIYAW
+433 VLCCVMELIYAW
-445 YRRRQS
+445 CHLKRS
-451 ASQGKGQSEAGED
+451 ASR
-464 AV
+464 

>member
-1 MTLRNGEKSTARDM
+1 MNRRSTEKSTARDM

-57 LAAVGSTT
+57 LAAIGSTT

-71 IFFFSGFATGAGVV
+71 VFFFSGFATGAGVV
-85 IGNNFGAKKM
+85 IGNNFGARNM

-104 TVAATFLF
+104 TVAATFIF
-112 SLMLTVLGLAAV
+112 SLLLTLLGTAAV
-124 RPMLVLMR
+124 RPMLVIMR
-132 TPEDVFQDAALYL
+132 TPEDVFRDAALYL

-195 LKIGIA
+195 LKLGIA
-201 GAAIA
+201 GAAVA

-212 VSAVLTLLLLTR
+212 VSAALILLLLTR
-224 TKDIYRLDWKEL
+224 TRDIYRLDWREL
-236 RIDFPILKKIF
+236 HIDFPILKKIF
-247 SIGMPAALQAVI
+247 SIGMPTALQAVI

-265 FVQGYINVFGSDVMA
+265 FVQGYINAFGSDVMA
-280 GWSCYNRLDHF
+280 GWRCYNKLDHF

-306 VSQNAGAGK
+306 VSQNAGAGN
-315 ERRSRQGT
+315 ERRSRRGT
-323 FLAILITCLVVGAT
+323 FLAILITCLVIGVT
-337 AAVLTFFAPAAVRLF
+337 AAVLTFFAPAAVRMF
-352 SPDDEVIRYGT
+352 SPDEAVIRYGA
-363 MFIRTNAFFLLF
+363 MFIRTNAFFLIF

-384 SLRGRGDSRGPMVI
+384 ALRGRGDSRGPMVI
-398 MLFNFVLVRQVYLY
+398 MLFNFVVVRQIYLY

-433 TCCCIMELIYAW
+433 VLCCVMELIYAW
-445 YRRRQS
+445 CHLKRS
-451 ASQGKGQSEAGED
+451 ASR
-464 AV
+464 

>member
-1 MTLRNGEKSTARDM
+1 M

-57 LAAVGSTT
+57 LAAIGSTT

-71 IFFFSGFATGAGVV
+71 VFFFSGFATGAGVV
-85 IGNNFGAKKM
+85 IGNNFGARNM
-95 DRLHDAVHT
+95 NRLHDAVHT
-104 TVAATFLF
+104 TVAATFIF
-112 SLMLTVLGLAAV
+112 SLLLTLLGTAAV

-132 TPEDVFQDAALYL
+132 TPEDVFRDAALYL

-195 LKIGIA
+195 LKLGIA
-201 GAAIA
+201 GAAVA

-212 VSAVLTLLLLTR
+212 VSAALILLLLTR
-224 TKDIYRLDWKEL
+224 TSDIYRLDWKEL
-236 RIDFPILKKIF
+236 HIDFPILKKIF
-247 SIGMPAALQAVI
+247 SIGMPTALQAVI

-265 FVQGYINVFGSDVMA
+265 FVQGYINAFGSDVMA
-280 GWSCYNRLDHF
+280 GWSCYNKLDHF
-291 IFLPMQSMSVASTTF
+291 MFLPMQSMSVASTTF
-306 VSQNAGAGK
+306 VSQNAGAGN
-315 ERRSRQGT
+315 ERRSRRGT
-323 FLAILITCLVVGAT
+323 FLAILITCLVIGVT

-352 SPDDEVIRYGT
+352 SPDEAVIRYGA
-363 MFIRTNAFFLLF
+363 MFIRTNAFFLIF

-384 SLRGRGDSRGPMVI
+384 ALRGRGDSRGPMVI
-398 MLFNFVLVRQVYLY
+398 MLFNFVVVRQIYLY
-412 WVTHF
+412 WVTHY

-433 TCCCIMELIYAW
+433 VLCCVMELIYAW
-445 YRRRQS
+445 CRLKRS
-451 ASQGKGQSEAGED
+451 ASR
-464 AV
+464 

>member
-1 MTLRNGEKSTARDM
+1 MNRSSAEKSTARDM

-57 LAAVGSTT
+57 LAAIGSTT

-71 IFFFSGFATGAGVV
+71 VFFFSGFATGAGVV
-85 IGNNFGAKKM
+85 IGNNFGARNM

-104 TVAATFLF
+104 TVAATFIF
-112 SLMLTVLGLAAV
+112 SLLLTLLGTAAV
-124 RPMLVLMR
+124 RPMLVIMR
-132 TPEDVFQDAALYL
+132 TPEDVFRDAALYL

-195 LKIGIA
+195 LKLGIA
-201 GAAIA
+201 GAAVA

-212 VSAVLTLLLLTR
+212 VSAVLILLLLTR
-224 TKDIYRLDWKEL
+224 TRDIYRLDWKEL
-236 RIDFPILKKIF
+236 HIDFPILKKIF
-247 SIGMPAALQAVI
+247 SIGMPTALQAVI

-265 FVQGYINVFGSDVMA
+265 FVQGYINAFGSDVMA
-280 GWSCYNRLDHF
+280 GWSCYNKLDHF

-306 VSQNAGAGK
+306 VSQNAGAGN
-315 ERRSRQGT
+315 ERRSRRGT
-323 FLAILITCLVVGAT
+323 FLAILITCLLIGVT
-337 AAVLTFFAPAAVRLF
+337 AVVLTFFAPAAVRMF
-352 SPDDEVIRYGT
+352 SPDEAVIRYGA
-363 MFIRTNAFFLLF
+363 MFIRTNAFFLIF

-384 SLRGRGDSRGPMVI
+384 ALRGRGDSRGPMVI
-398 MLFNFVLVRQVYLY
+398 MLFNFVVVRQIYLY
-412 WVTHF
+412 WVTHY

-433 TCCCIMELIYAW
+433 VLCCVMELIYAW
-445 YRRRQS
+445 CRLKRS
-451 ASQGKGQSEAGED
+451 ASR
-464 AV
+464 

>member
-1 MTLRNGEKSTARDM
+1 MNRRSTEKSTARDM

-57 LAAVGSTT
+57 LAAIGSTT

-71 IFFFSGFATGAGVV
+71 VFFFSGFATGAGVV
-85 IGNNFGAKKM
+85 IGNNFGARNM

-104 TVAATFLF
+104 TVAATFIF
-112 SLMLTVLGLAAV
+112 SLLLTLLGTAAV
-124 RPMLVLMR
+124 RPMLVIMR
-132 TPEDVFQDAALYL
+132 TPEDVFRDAALYL

-195 LKIGIA
+195 LKLGIA
-201 GAAIA
+201 GAAVA

-212 VSAVLTLLLLTR
+212 VSAALILLLLTR
-224 TKDIYRLDWKEL
+224 TRDIYRLDWREL
-236 RIDFPILKKIF
+236 HIDFPILKKIF
-247 SIGMPAALQAVI
+247 SIGMPTALQAVI

-265 FVQGYINVFGSDVMA
+265 IVQGYINAFGSDVMA
-280 GWSCYNRLDHF
+280 GWSCYNKLDHF

-306 VSQNAGAGK
+306 VSQNAGAGN
-315 ERRSRQGT
+315 ERRSRRGT
-323 FLAILITCLVVGAT
+323 FLAILITCLVIGVT
-337 AAVLTFFAPAAVRLF
+337 AAVLTFFAPAAVRMF
-352 SPDDEVIRYGT
+352 SPDEAVIRYGA
-363 MFIRTNAFFLLF
+363 MFIRTNAFFLIF

-384 SLRGRGDSRGPMVI
+384 ALRGRGDSRGPMVI
-398 MLFNFVLVRQVYLY
+398 MLFNFVVVRQIYLY

-433 TCCCIMELIYAW
+433 VLCCVMELIYAW
-445 YRRRQS
+445 CHLKRS
-451 ASQGKGQSEAGED
+451 ASR
-464 AV
+464 

>member
-1 MTLRNGEKSTARDM
+1 MNRRSTEKSTARDM

-57 LAAVGSTT
+57 LAAIGSTT

-71 IFFFSGFATGAGVV
+71 VFFFSGFATGAGVV
-85 IGNNFGAKKM
+85 IGNNFGARNM

-104 TVAATFLF
+104 TVAATFIF
-112 SLMLTVLGLAAV
+112 SLLLTLLGTAAV
-124 RPMLVLMR
+124 RPMLVIMR
-132 TPEDVFQDAALYL
+132 TPEDVFRDAALYL

-195 LKIGIA
+195 LKLGIA
-201 GAAIA
+201 GAAVA

-212 VSAVLTLLLLTR
+212 VSAALILLLLTR
-224 TKDIYRLDWKEL
+224 TRDIYRLDWKEL
-236 RIDFPILKKIF
+236 HIDFPILKKIF
-247 SIGMPAALQAVI
+247 SIGMPTALQAVI

-265 FVQGYINVFGSDVMA
+265 FVQGYINAFGSDVMA
-280 GWSCYNRLDHF
+280 GWSCYNKLDHF

-306 VSQNAGAGK
+306 VSQNAGAGN
-315 ERRSRQGT
+315 ERRSRRGT
-323 FLAILITCLVVGAT
+323 FLAILITCLVIGVT
-337 AAVLTFFAPAAVRLF
+337 AAVLTFFAPAAVRMF
-352 SPDDEVIRYGT
+352 SPDEAVIRYGA
-363 MFIRTNAFFLLF
+363 MFIRTNAFFLIF

-384 SLRGRGDSRGPMVI
+384 ALRGRGDSRGPMVI
-398 MLFNFVLVRQVYLY
+398 MLFNFVVVRQIYLY

-433 TCCCIMELIYAW
+433 VLCCVCA
-445 YRRRQS
+445 
-451 ASQGKGQSEAGED
+451 A
-464 AV
+464 

>member
-1 MTLRNGEKSTARDM
+1 MNRRSTEKSTARDM

-21 RQLVFFSF
+21 RQLVFFAL
-29 PLMLGNVFQLLY
+29 PLMLGNVFQMLY
-41 NMVDSIIVGNF
+41 NTVDSVIVGNF

-57 LAAVGSTT
+57 LAAIGSTT

-71 IFFFSGFATGAGVV
+71 VFFFSGFATGAGVV
-85 IGNNFGAKKM
+85 IGNNFGARNM

-104 TVAATFLF
+104 TVAATFIF
-112 SLMLTVLGLAAV
+112 SLLLTLLGTAAV
-124 RPMLVLMR
+124 RPMLVIMR
-132 TPEDVFQDAALYL
+132 TPEDVFRDAALYL

-195 LKIGIA
+195 LKLGIA
-201 GAAIA
+201 GAAVA

-212 VSAVLTLLLLTR
+212 VSAALILLLLTR
-224 TKDIYRLDWKEL
+224 TRDIYRLDWREL
-236 RIDFPILKKIF
+236 HIDFPILKKIF
-247 SIGMPAALQAVI
+247 SIGMPTALQAVI

-265 FVQGYINVFGSDVMA
+265 FVQGYINAFGSDVMA
-280 GWSCYNRLDHF
+280 GWSCYNKLDHF

-306 VSQNAGAGK
+306 VSQNAGAGN
-315 ERRSRQGT
+315 ERRSRRGT
-323 FLAILITCLVVGAT
+323 FLAILITCLVIGVT
-337 AAVLTFFAPAAVRLF
+337 AAVLTFFAPAAVRMF
-352 SPDDEVIRYGT
+352 SPDEAVIRYGA
-363 MFIRTNAFFLLF
+363 MFIRTNAFFLIF

-384 SLRGRGDSRGPMVI
+384 ALRGRGDSRGPMVI
-398 MLFNFVLVRQVYLY
+398 MLFNFVVVRQIYLY

-433 TCCCIMELIYAW
+433 VLCCVMELIYAW
-445 YRRRQS
+445 CHLKRS
-451 ASQGKGQSEAGED
+451 ASR
-464 AV
+464 

>member
-1 MTLRNGEKSTARDM
+1 MNRRSTEKSTARDM

-57 LAAVGSTT
+57 LAAIGSTT

-71 IFFFSGFATGAGVV
+71 VFFFSGFATGAGVV
-85 IGNNFGAKKM
+85 IGNNFGARNM

-104 TVAATFLF
+104 TVAATFIF
-112 SLMLTVLGLAAV
+112 SLLLTLLGTAAV
-124 RPMLVLMR
+124 RPMLVIMR
-132 TPEDVFQDAALYL
+132 TPEDVFRDAALYL

-195 LKIGIA
+195 LKLGIA
-201 GAAIA
+201 GAAVA

-212 VSAVLTLLLLTR
+212 VSAALILLLLTR
-224 TKDIYRLDWKEL
+224 TRDIYRLDWREL
-236 RIDFPILKKIF
+236 HIDFPILKKIF
-247 SIGMPAALQAVI
+247 SIGMPTALQAVI

-265 FVQGYINVFGSDVMA
+265 FVQGYINAFGSDVMA
-280 GWSCYNRLDHF
+280 GWSCYNKLDHF

-306 VSQNAGAGK
+306 VSQNAGAGN
-315 ERRSRQGT
+315 ERRSRRGT
-323 FLAILITCLVVGAT
+323 FLAILITCLVIGVT
-337 AAVLTFFAPAAVRLF
+337 AAVLTFFAPAAVRMF
-352 SPDDEVIRYGT
+352 SPDEAVIRYGA
-363 MFIRTNAFFLLF
+363 MFIRTNAFFLIF

-384 SLRGRGDSRGPMVI
+384 ALRGRGDSRGPMVI
-398 MLFNFVLVRQVYLY
+398 MLFNFVIVRQIYLY

-433 TCCCIMELIYAW
+433 VLCCVMELIYAW
-445 YRRRQS
+445 CHLKRS
-451 ASQGKGQSEAGED
+451 ASR
-464 AV
+464 

>member
-1 MTLRNGEKSTARDM
+1 MNRSSTEKSTARDM

-57 LAAVGSTT
+57 LAAIGSTT

-71 IFFFSGFATGAGVV
+71 VFFFSGFATGAGVV
-85 IGNNFGAKKM
+85 IGNNFGARNM
-95 DRLHDAVHT
+95 NRLHDAVHT
-104 TVAATFLF
+104 TVAATFIF
-112 SLMLTVLGLAAV
+112 SLLLTLLGTAAV

-132 TPEDVFQDAALYL
+132 TPEDVFRDAALYL

-195 LKIGIA
+195 LKLGIA
-201 GAAIA
+201 GAAVA

-212 VSAVLTLLLLTR
+212 VSAALILLLLTR
-224 TKDIYRLDWKEL
+224 TRDIYRLDWKEL
-236 RIDFPILKKIF
+236 HIDFPILKKIF
-247 SIGMPAALQAVI
+247 SIGMPTALQAVI

-265 FVQGYINVFGSDVMA
+265 FVQGYINAFGSDVMA
-280 GWSCYNRLDHF
+280 GWSCYNKLDHF
-291 IFLPMQSMSVASTTF
+291 MFLPMQSMSVASTTF
-306 VSQNAGAGK
+306 VSQNAGAGN
-315 ERRSRQGT
+315 ERRSRRGT
-323 FLAILITCLVVGAT
+323 FLAILITCLVIGVT

-352 SPDDEVIRYGT
+352 SPDEAVIRYGA
-363 MFIRTNAFFLLF
+363 MFIRTNAFFLIF

-384 SLRGRGDSRGPMVI
+384 ALRGRGDSRGPMVI
-398 MLFNFVLVRQVYLY
+398 MLFNFVVVRQIYLY
-412 WVTHF
+412 WVTHY

-433 TCCCIMELIYAW
+433 VLCCVMELIYAW
-445 YRRRQS
+445 CRLKRS
-451 ASQGKGQSEAGED
+451 ASR
-464 AV
+464 

>member
-1 MTLRNGEKSTARDM
+1 M

-57 LAAVGSTT
+57 LAAIGSTT

-71 IFFFSGFATGAGVV
+71 VFFFSGFATGAGVV
-85 IGNNFGAKKM
+85 IGNNFGARNM

-104 TVAATFLF
+104 TVAATFIF
-112 SLMLTVLGLAAV
+112 SLLLTLLGTAAV
-124 RPMLVLMR
+124 RPMLVIMR
-132 TPEDVFQDAALYL
+132 TPEDVFRDAALYL

-195 LKIGIA
+195 LKLGIA
-201 GAAIA
+201 GAAVA

-212 VSAVLTLLLLTR
+212 VSAALILLLLTR
-224 TKDIYRLDWKEL
+224 TSDIYRLDWKEL
-236 RIDFPILKKIF
+236 HIDFPILKKIF
-247 SIGMPAALQAVI
+247 SIGMPTALQAVI

-265 FVQGYINVFGSDVMA
+265 FVQGYINAFGSDVMA
-280 GWSCYNRLDHF
+280 GWSCYNKLDHF

-306 VSQNAGAGK
+306 VSQNAGAGN
-315 ERRSRQGT
+315 ERRSRRGT
-323 FLAILITCLVVGAT
+323 FLAILITCLVIGVT
-337 AAVLTFFAPAAVRLF
+337 AVVLTFFAPAAVRMF
-352 SPDDEVIRYGT
+352 SPDEAVIRYGA
-363 MFIRTNAFFLLF
+363 MFIRTNAFFLIF

-384 SLRGRGDSRGPMVI
+384 ALRGRGDSRGPMVI
-398 MLFNFVLVRQVYLY
+398 MLFNFVVVRQIYLY

-433 TCCCIMELIYAW
+433 VLCCVMELIYAW
-445 YRRRQS
+445 CHLKRS
-451 ASQGKGQSEAGED
+451 ASR
-464 AV
+464 

>member
-1 MTLRNGEKSTARDM
+1 MNRRSTEKSTARDM

-57 LAAVGSTT
+57 LAAIGSTT

-71 IFFFSGFATGAGVV
+71 VFFFSGFATGAGVV
-85 IGNNFGAKKM
+85 IGNNFGARNM

-104 TVAATFLF
+104 TVAATFIF
-112 SLMLTVLGLAAV
+112 SLLLTLLGTAAV
-124 RPMLVLMR
+124 RPMLVIMR
-132 TPEDVFQDAALYL
+132 TPEDIFRDAALYL

-195 LKIGIA
+195 LKLGIA
-201 GAAIA
+201 GAAVA

-212 VSAVLTLLLLTR
+212 VSAALILLLLTR
-224 TKDIYRLDWKEL
+224 TRDIYRLDWREL
-236 RIDFPILKKIF
+236 HIDFPILKKIF
-247 SIGMPAALQAVI
+247 SIGMPTALQAVI

-265 FVQGYINVFGSDVMA
+265 FVQGYINAFGSDVMA
-280 GWSCYNRLDHF
+280 GWSCYNKLDHF

-306 VSQNAGAGK
+306 VSQNAGAGN
-315 ERRSRQGT
+315 ERRSRRGT
-323 FLAILITCLVVGAT
+323 FLAILITCLVIGVT
-337 AAVLTFFAPAAVRLF
+337 AAVLTFFAPAAVRMF
-352 SPDDEVIRYGT
+352 SPDEAVIRYGA
-363 MFIRTNAFFLLF
+363 MFIRTNAFFLIF

-384 SLRGRGDSRGPMVI
+384 ALRGRGDSRGPMVI
-398 MLFNFVLVRQVYLY
+398 MLFNFVVVRQIYLY

-433 TCCCIMELIYAW
+433 VLCCVMELIYAW
-445 YRRRQS
+445 CHLKRS
-451 ASQGKGQSEAGED
+451 ASR
-464 AV
+464 